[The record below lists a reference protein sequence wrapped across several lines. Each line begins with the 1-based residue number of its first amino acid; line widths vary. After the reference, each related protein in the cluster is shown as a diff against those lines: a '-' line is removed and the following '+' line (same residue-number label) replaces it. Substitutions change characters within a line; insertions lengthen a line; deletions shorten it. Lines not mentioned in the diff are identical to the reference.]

1 MSTTSESDFIPLPS
15 QASCARPKIGGKKG
29 TNPALPISLGI
40 SISESWFLPQPRVK
54 PNHCMYHNQ
63 NHFHGRMWDS
73 SCISYLVAKD
83 QGAYVCVW
91 LCVCAYIYMPSDNG
105 CRPLHKWQPGL
116 WQLWRMSFFSKPL
129 VKNPHV
135 GVSLHLPEFGYSYS
149 DHYLEPRRFTSKIF
163 GSHQV
168 DLKSAA
174 SKIDPRQSQELGPP
188 IIYPLII

>member
-29 TNPALPISLGI
+29 TNSALPISLGI

-83 QGAYVCVW
+83 QGAYVCVCD
-91 LCVCAYIYMPSDNG
+91 CVCVCLYIYIYAFGQWLS
-105 CRPLHKWQPGL
+105 PLAQMAA
-116 WQLWRMSFFSKPL
+116 RIMTIMT
-129 VKNPHV
+129 HV
-135 GVSLHLPEFGYSYS
+135 LLFQATCEESSCW
-149 DHYLEPRRFTSKIF
+149 
-163 GSHQV
+163 
-168 DLKSAA
+168 
-174 SKIDPRQSQELGPP
+174 RQSSSPRVWLF
-188 IIYPLII
+188 LL

>member
-83 QGAYVCVW
+83 QGAYVCVCDCV
-91 LCVCAYIYMPSDNG
+91 CVCAYIYICLRTMAVAPCTNGSQDYDNYDACPSF
-105 CRPLHKWQPGL
+105 PSH
-116 WQLWRMSFFSKPL
+116 LWRILMLASVFISQ
-129 VKNPHV
+129 
-135 GVSLHLPEFGYSYS
+135 SLAIPTLITTLSPA
-149 DHYLEPRRFTSKIF
+149 
-163 GSHQV
+163 GSQA
-168 DLKSAA
+168 KSLART
-174 SKIDPRQSQELGPP
+174 KLT
-188 IIYPLII
+188 